1 MFSPWTRLS
10 SGSRTWRP
18 GTAQPPNCNGKGEP
32 PNTGSLEIIYWGF
45 SKLLHNNFPQSS
57 SSAIPW
63 RQKNIGPGAPRGR
76 TWWRE
81 GNGGAASSVAPG
93 GGELDRHLSIGVIF
107 GLYFQVID
115 INVISIVTLDK
126 GLPVSCSSC
135 FEVDTRRACKEN
147 ILAICHICR
156 SCANFQK
163 HILHFDCSYTQQEGK
178 HRCLHI

>member
-32 PNTGSLEIIYWGF
+32 PNTGSLQIICWGF
-45 SKLLHNNFPQSS
+45 FTIIFFGDTLASKEHRAGCSS
-57 SSAIPW
+57 GKNLVAWGKW
-63 RQKNIGPGAPRGR
+63 RSCKQCGARR
-76 TWWRE
+76 
-81 GNGGAASSVAPG
+81 GGAGSSP
-93 GGELDRHLSIGVIF
+93 EHSRHLWFILFKISIV
-107 GLYFQVID
+107 
-115 INVISIVTLDK
+115 IVTLDK

-135 FEVDTRRACKEN
+135 FEVDTRRACKEI

-163 HILHFDCSYTQQEGK
+163 LFAHILHFVW
-178 HRCLHI
+178 L